1 MHLFCS
7 AYIKQIS
14 FDSGHP
20 DKTVQTEKGLVEWNV
35 GRAYCM
41 EDEEF
46 YREMLRTF
54 LDAHSDAELRGYY
67 EASDFENYRIKVH
80 AIKTNLANIG
90 AGRVSEMAMQL
101 ELALKLDKNETY
113 VQEHHEEFMKLL
125 EKVMSEVE
133 RYLEG
138 GN

>member
-1 MHLFCS
+1 
-7 AYIKQIS
+7 
-14 FDSGHP
+14 
-20 DKTVQTEKGLVEWNV
+20 
-35 GRAYCM
+35 
-41 EDEEF
+41 
-46 YREMLRTF
+46 MLRTF
-54 LDAHSDAELRGYY
+54 LDAHSDTELRGYY

>member
-1 MHLFCS
+1 
-7 AYIKQIS
+7 
-14 FDSGHP
+14 
-20 DKTVQTEKGLVEWNV
+20 
-35 GRAYCM
+35 
-41 EDEEF
+41 
-46 YREMLRTF
+46 MLRTF